1 MMTGLGIK
9 NLELTG
15 CDRIE
20 HSEDGQL
27 IHIRIPIIF
36 RRRGGRS
43 LVMTP
48 DGQPLTPPKE
58 HPAPALRDA
67 LVPAYRWL
75 SELEKGK
82 VKSLDEIAKSENITA
97 KGRVSALIRLTSLA
111 PTIQKSIL
119 TGDNLGY
126 LTLEDCLKPFPE
138 EWEKQQAHFNTF
150 SRSHHST
157 ES

>member
-1 MMTGLGIK
+1 MMTGIGIK

-36 RRRGGRS
+36 HRRGGRS

-67 LVPAYRWL
+67 LVRAYRWL

-82 VKSLDEIAKSENITA
+82 VKSLDEIARREKITA
-97 KGRVSALIRLTSLA
+97 KGRVSALIRLASLA
-111 PTIQKSIL
+111 PTIQESIL

-126 LTLEDCLKPFPE
+126 LTLKPFPD
-138 EWEKQQAHFNTF
+138 EWEKQQAHFNAL
-150 SRSHHST
+150 SRSYYST
-157 ES
+157 GS